1 MPLAYN
7 EKLRQAIEFK
17 KVDECVKKMTDE
29 GVDPEWIKMT
39 LDEMGYNKTKTIPQ
53 E

>member
-1 MPLAYN
+1 MPLACN

-17 KVDECVKKMTDE
+17 KVEECVKKMTDE
-29 GVDPEWIKMT
+29 GVDPDWIKMT
-39 LDEMGYNKTKTIPQ
+39 LDEMGYNKPKTIAH